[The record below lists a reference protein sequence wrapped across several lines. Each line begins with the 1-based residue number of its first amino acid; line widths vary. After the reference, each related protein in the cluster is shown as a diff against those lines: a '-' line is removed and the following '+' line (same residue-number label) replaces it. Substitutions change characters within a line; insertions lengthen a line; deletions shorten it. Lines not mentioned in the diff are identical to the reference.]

1 MGMWKDKSIT
11 TKYGIG
17 ISLLFLVVL
26 LVAVTGC
33 MALFYVRTVE
43 NAIGVSREIQN
54 LVLEMD
60 RGMGKSRHLHGG
72 FFLNYPRIG
81 LQKAHEIY
89 AQSAVQEISKVV
101 SISEKL
107 GKNLGKLDTGDAIK
121 TANVDFNLYL
131 SSAKRF
137 ADTSIASFELV
148 TELATPETGLEAQLD
163 RELSLLQNVT
173 DPMPELLGPVHE
185 MEYLIGTYRLKRK
198 RHIMQ
203 SALNKGF
210 ILDNLIQGRPDT
222 SPSMKKDAL
231 AVLSRIK
238 EISGQILDIDA
249 AIEAK
254 FKDFFLQE
262 RIVRSVSDKLIHAA
276 DQEVHHARK
285 KINVAYRLAWGIMIA
300 VTLTGL
306 ILAGFTAWVLNTNIT
321 QRIVRLTRVAEKWKD
336 GKRGVRAQEDN
347 MDELGR
353 LGRTFNFMAGR
364 LHRILDNLEDE
375 VSRRTAELK
384 DANTSLKSE
393 ISERKQAEDRFR
405 MAAEATSDLIYE
417 WDIQTDTLTWFGDID
432 SALGYPPHR
441 FPRTIDAWVS
451 RIHPDDMDTLKDAV
465 EYHRSSTRPIKYE
478 YRIRKQ
484 DGTWRN
490 WYDHGVPVLT
500 DAGIPQKW
508 IGTCTDITEMKQHQA
523 EKQKL
528 ADQLRQSQ
536 KMEAIGTLAGG
547 IAHEFNNILGIIIGN
562 TELAL
567 DAPSKGQ
574 ARDAYITAVQK
585 ASFRAKEIVHQ
596 LLSFSRKTEQQQKT
610 MDISPVVQEALTLI
624 RSSIPSNI
632 EIRSHIPE
640 SCDTIQA
647 NATQIHQVII
657 NVCTNA
663 AHAMADKGGIL
674 TVNLSRIAVGQERE
688 TGLESMPPG
697 TYIKIEIQ
705 DTGIGIKQKYREKIF
720 DPYFTTKAVGKGTGM
735 GLSVVHG
742 IVKNHNGHISVESQ
756 AGNGT
761 TITIFFPVVS
771 GETDEQ
777 PVGEKKKP
785 QGQETILFVDD
796 ESALVEIARESLK
809 GLGYKV
815 VGNTSPLEALADFE
829 NSPHR
834 FDLVISDMTMPGMS
848 GVTLAEKLKAVRK
861 DIPIIICTGNSAQ
874 VDERDASVLG
884 ISALANKPITMGE
897 LSELAREVLDR

>member
-1 MGMWKDKSIT
+1 MVMWKNKSIT

-17 ISLLFLVVL
+17 ISLLFLAVLVVAL
-26 LVAVTGC
+26 TGC
-33 MALFYVRTVE
+33 MALLYVRTVE

-72 FFLNYPRIG
+72 FFLHYPRIG
-81 LQKAHEIY
+81 LTKAHEIY
-89 AQSAVQEISKVV
+89 AQPAVQEISKVV

-107 GKNLGKLDTGDAIK
+107 GAKLGQLNVSDAIK

-137 ADTSIASFELV
+137 ADTSITSFELV
-148 TELATPETGLEAQLD
+148 TELATPETGLDAQLD
-163 RELSLLQNVT
+163 RELNLLRKVG
-173 DPMPELLGPVHE
+173 DPMPGLLGPFHE
-185 MEYLIGTYRLKRK
+185 MEYLINTYRLKRK

-210 ILDNLIQGRPDT
+210 TLEHLILGAPDT
-222 SPSMKKDAL
+222 SPSLKKNAL
-231 AVLSRIK
+231 AVLIRIK
-238 EISGQILDIDA
+238 GISNQILGIDA

-262 RIVRSVSDKLIHAA
+262 HIVRSVSDKLIRAA
-276 DQEVHHARK
+276 EQEVHHARK
-285 KINVAYRLAWGIMIA
+285 KISMAYRLAWGLMGA
-300 VTLTGL
+300 VTLAGL
-306 ILAGFTAWVLNTNIT
+306 VLAGLTAWILNTNIT
-321 QRIVRLTRVAEKWKD
+321 RRVIRLTGVAEQLKD
-336 GKRGVRAQEDN
+336 GKRDVRAQEDD

-375 VSRRTAELK
+375 VSLRTAELK
-384 DANTSLKSE
+384 DANTSLKNE
-393 ISERKQAEDRFR
+393 IFERKQAEDRFR

-432 SALGYPPHR
+432 SALGYSPNG

-451 RIHPDDMDTLKDAV
+451 RIHPEDINTIKDAV
-465 EYHRSSTRPIKYE
+465 EYHRRSTRPIEYE

-484 DGTWRN
+484 DGTWRY
-490 WYDHGVPVLT
+490 WYDYGVPVLT
-500 DAGIPQKW
+500 DAGIPHKW
-508 IGTCTDITEMKQHQA
+508 IGTCTDITEKKQHQA

-567 DAPSKGQ
+567 DAPVKGPSQ
-574 ARDAYITAVQK
+574 IAYINAVKK
-585 ASFRAKEIVHQ
+585 AGFRAKDIVRQ
-596 LLSFSRKTEQQQKT
+596 LLSFSRKTEQERKYL
-610 MDISPVVQEALTLI
+610 DISPVLNEALTLI

-632 EIRSHIPE
+632 DIRNHIPE
-640 SCDTIQA
+640 SCETIHA

-663 AHAMADKGGIL
+663 AHAMAENGGIL
-674 TVNLSRIAVGQERE
+674 TLNVGRVTIAQEGIQE
-688 TGLESMPPG
+688 GIQEGAPDLESIPPG
-697 TYIKIEIQ
+697 AYIKIEIQ
-705 DTGIGIKQKYREKIF
+705 DTGTGIKEEDRERIF

-742 IVKNHNGHISVESQ
+742 IVKNHNGHIAMESQ
-756 AGNGT
+756 IGKGT
-761 TITIFFPVVS
+761 TITILFPVVS
-771 GETDEQ
+771 GYHGTE
-777 PVGEKKKP
+777 EKPADDPKKP
-785 QGQETILFVDD
+785 AGT
-796 ESALVEIARESLK
+796 
-809 GLGYKV
+809 
-815 VGNTSPLEALADFE
+815 
-829 NSPHR
+829 
-834 FDLVISDMTMPGMS
+834 
-848 GVTLAEKLKAVRK
+848 
-861 DIPIIICTGNSAQ
+861 
-874 VDERDASVLG
+874 RDH
-884 ISALANKPITMGE
+884 PFC
-897 LSELAREVLDR
+897 

>member
-231 AVLSRIK
+231 AVLTRIK
-238 EISGQILDIDA
+238 TISGQILDIDA

-484 DGTWRN
+484 AGT
-490 WYDHGVPVLT
+490 
-500 DAGIPQKW
+500 
-508 IGTCTDITEMKQHQA
+508 
-523 EKQKL
+523 
-528 ADQLRQSQ
+528 
-536 KMEAIGTLAGG
+536 
-547 IAHEFNNILGIIIGN
+547 
-562 TELAL
+562 
-567 DAPSKGQ
+567 
-574 ARDAYITAVQK
+574 
-585 ASFRAKEIVHQ
+585 
-596 LLSFSRKTEQQQKT
+596 
-610 MDISPVVQEALTLI
+610 
-624 RSSIPSNI
+624 
-632 EIRSHIPE
+632 
-640 SCDTIQA
+640 
-647 NATQIHQVII
+647 
-657 NVCTNA
+657 
-663 AHAMADKGGIL
+663 
-674 TVNLSRIAVGQERE
+674 
-688 TGLESMPPG
+688 
-697 TYIKIEIQ
+697 
-705 DTGIGIKQKYREKIF
+705 
-720 DPYFTTKAVGKGTGM
+720 
-735 GLSVVHG
+735 
-742 IVKNHNGHISVESQ
+742 
-756 AGNGT
+756 
-761 TITIFFPVVS
+761 
-771 GETDEQ
+771 
-777 PVGEKKKP
+777 
-785 QGQETILFVDD
+785 
-796 ESALVEIARESLK
+796 
-809 GLGYKV
+809 
-815 VGNTSPLEALADFE
+815 
-829 NSPHR
+829 
-834 FDLVISDMTMPGMS
+834 
-848 GVTLAEKLKAVRK
+848 
-861 DIPIIICTGNSAQ
+861 
-874 VDERDASVLG
+874 
-884 ISALANKPITMGE
+884 
-897 LSELAREVLDR
+897 